1 MTTGP
6 LKRWRSWSVGLALF
20 AAVTLAA
27 QERPDFSGRWVLDS
41 PRESGP
47 DIPSALSVRQSVA
60 RTTMTGEPMVPF
72 FKDIT
77 IERRFVSGTTSE
89 TYAIGLV
96 GGVVSGVARGVRADA
111 SASTTSH
118 HSVRWEGDS
127 LVFESSSSTEQPSGR
142 TTWAER
148 REVWSLQPDGRLHVV
163 VTRRSSLEAPD
174 EVIAVYRRG

>member
-6 LKRWRSWSVGLALF
+6 LKRCRSWSVGLALF
-20 AAVTLAA
+20 AAVTLPA

-60 RTTMTGEPMVPF
+60 RTT
-72 FKDIT
+72 DIT
-77 IERRFVSGTTSE
+77 IERRFASGTTSDAH
-89 TYAIGLV
+89 AIGLV

-111 SASTTSH
+111 SASTASH
-118 HSVRWEGDS
+118 HSVRWEGDT
-127 LVFESSSSTEQPSGR
+127 LVFESGSSTEQPSGR

-148 REVWSLQPDGRLHVV
+148 LEVWSLQPDGRLRVV
-163 VTRRSSLEAPD
+163 VTRRSSHESTD
-174 EVIAVYRRG
+174 EVVALYRRG

>member
-20 AAVTLAA
+20 AAVTVAA

-47 DIPSALSVRQSVA
+47 DIPSALAVRQSVA

-96 GGVVSGVARGVRADA
+96 GGVVSGVARGARADG
-111 SASTTSH
+111 SASTKGH
-118 HSVRWEGDS
+118 YSVRWEGDS
-127 LVFESSSSTEQPSGR
+127 LVFESGSSTEQASGR
-142 TTWAER
+142 NVWTER
-148 REVWSLQPDGRLHVV
+148 REVWSLETDGRLRVV
-163 VTRRSSLEAPD
+163 VTRRSSLESPG
-174 EVIAVYRRG
+174 EVIALYRRG